1 MFFDGV
7 AYKYID
13 MTKKHFCEKCGKRI
27 KIKETP
33 WCLNCRLMEINKQK
47 KVAENKPLIKMSD
60 EKENK
65 SGEETDAEE
74 EAEETIDNLPDI
86 DEEGEIL

>member
-1 MFFDGV
+1 
-7 AYKYID
+7 

-27 KIKETP
+27 KVKENL
-33 WCLNCRLMEINKQK
+33 WCSNCRISIYNEQK
-47 KVAENKPLIKMSD
+47 KVAKNKKLIKMD

>member
-1 MFFDGV
+1 MFFGGV
-7 AYKYID
+7 GYWHTN
-13 MTKKHFCEKCGKRI
+13 MTKKFFCDKCSKRI
-27 KIKETP
+27 KAKEIP
-33 WCLNCRLMEINKQK
+33 WCQNCRIIEFNKQK
-47 KVAENKPLIKMSD
+47 KVAGNKSNIKMD

-74 EAEETIDNLPDI
+74 EAEETIDNLPDV